1 MKTGDAA
8 PKSARPVT
16 EYPEGTL
23 VTLKGTGEKVKL
35 KLVEK
40 QDVSTNTR
48 RFRFELPSKDHILGL
63 PVGQHVMVSCDGGK
77 TSRPYTPITN
87 DQEKGFVDL
96 MVKIYD
102 QGVVTQQMDKLLVGK
117 DSTVEFEGPKGLI
130 RYTARG
136 EFSVTNAVSNE
147 VAKKSNVKSI
157 SMICGGTGITPMLQV
172 ARQIFSDVGDT
183 TKVNM
188 IFANQRLKRH
198 FVQNRVGRVGSE
210 GPKLFR
216 ALYR

>member
-1 MKTGDAA
+1 MKTDDAA

-117 DSTVEFEGPKGLI
+117 DSVEFEGPNGLI

-188 IFANQRLKRH
+188 IFANQT
-198 FVQNRVGRVGSE
+198 
-210 GPKLFR
+210 PKTFCAKPSWTSWQQKDPNFFR